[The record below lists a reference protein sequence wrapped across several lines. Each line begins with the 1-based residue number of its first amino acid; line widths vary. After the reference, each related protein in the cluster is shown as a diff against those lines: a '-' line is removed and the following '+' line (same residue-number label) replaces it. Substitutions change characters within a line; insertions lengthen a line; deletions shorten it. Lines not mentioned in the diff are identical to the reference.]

1 MINIAT
7 RFKAF
12 RALITIMLSLPYWLG
27 EPFKFDSDYYS
38 KYMTQKELKE
48 KYSEKYWNHFGPR
61 IGVSFG
67 VLILL
72 SSIVFTVPF
81 GILILLAIF
90 IAAAIICLM
99 VDVLIWLCR
108 LVYQKIDET
117 EKEIEAKEFGEENL
131 PVPLDYYKDTS
142 FLVLMKKRIENE
154 KKTKEQNQ
162 SRINEFHQQRQNL
175 SNGQPI

>member
-38 KYMTQKELKE
+38 KYMPQKELKE

-72 SSIVFTVPF
+72 SSIVFTVSF
-81 GILILLAIF
+81 
-90 IAAAIICLM
+90 
-99 VDVLIWLCR
+99 WLCR